1 MTGRAPMRDPLV
13 LALTTAVPLEIQRMR
28 LTSSPAFRR
37 GEEVNDHADEL
48 DDAQGRVDANLSEL
62 AHVCRE
68 LTGFDARTVTTEETS
83 S

>member
-1 MTGRAPMRDPLV
+1 LRHRN
-13 LALTTAVPLEIQRMR
+13 TA
-28 LTSSPAFRR
+28 T
-37 GEEVNDHADEL
+37 DHADEL